1 MRIKIEDSK
10 YYKYK
15 IIEYAYSSM
24 TYGKGGTKV
33 EVCKTLHRT
42 NSKLIFILI
51 KFILKI
57 QRIKY
62 EVVD

>member
-1 MRIKIEDSK
+1 M

-24 TYGKGGTKV
+24 TYGKDGTKV

-51 KFILKI
+51 KLCLKI
-57 QRIKY
+57 QGIKY
-62 EVVD
+62 EVV

>member
-1 MRIKIEDSK
+1 MIRGLDTK

-51 KFILKI
+51 KLCLKV
-57 QRIKY
+57 QGIKY
-62 EVVD
+62 EVID